1 MKGKLSLE
9 KRKDG
14 FIFIVFS
21 VESTEEVN
29 TLTVDM
35 METGLDVLYEPKS
48 TDGIY
53 ESCFLCA
60 EESGLKIRACLPG
73 QVDSSCALV

>member
-1 MKGKLSLE
+1 MKGMLSLE

-29 TLTVDM
+29 ALTIDM
-35 METGLDVLYEPKS
+35 IETGLDVLYAPKNI
-48 TDGIY
+48 GGMY
-53 ESCFLCA
+53 ESCFVCT
-60 EESGLKIRACLPG
+60 EESGLKIRACP
-73 QVDSSCALV
+73 DR

>member
-21 VESTEEVN
+21 VGS
-29 TLTVDM
+29 
-35 METGLDVLYEPKS
+35 
-48 TDGIY
+48 Y

-60 EESGLKIRACLPG
+60 EESGLKIRACP
-73 QVDSSCALV
+73 DR

>member
-21 VESTEEVN
+21 VES
-29 TLTVDM
+29 
-35 METGLDVLYEPKS
+35 
-48 TDGIY
+48 Y
-53 ESCFLCA
+53 ESCFLCRRGKRT
-60 EESGLKIRACLPG
+60 ENTRLPG
-73 QVDSSCALV
+73 QVDSRYTLV